1 MQQRYYST
9 LFRNIN
15 RQGVA
20 LDEQESRT
28 SLYYLAPN
36 LKDFFKLDFMDEYE
50 VKLLGDIKKLD
61 FVRYLSLLS
70 EYNKDEKKENV
81 ARGVNSSKMERY
93 YEDYINAVV
102 LDSAATRF
110 KQFSSIFQNKNN
122 ASKMELLKQNIEK
135 VDLPKSFNSIIDLDV
150 YFFGI
155 IYISLFNG
163 IEITADANRIETLKG
178 RLQKQISTF
187 KSNANHRKAPAGIGD
202 LRARLETSIKFYNRY
217 RI

>member
-1 MQQRYYST
+1 MRY
-9 LFRNIN
+9 
-15 RQGVA
+15 V
-20 LDEQESRT
+20 
-28 SLYYLAPN
+28 SL
-36 LKDFFKLDFMDEYE
+36 
-50 VKLLGDIKKLD
+50 V
-61 FVRYLSLLS
+61 S

-102 LDSAATRF
+102 LDSVGTRF

-135 VDLPKSFNSIIDLDV
+135 VDLPKSFNSIIELDV